1 MRDYLYETH
10 QSKKKKK
17 VALEKLVKK
26 KRQKIFNIC
35 LIDVYVDNSF
45 VDVRKLI
52 LTDKNYK
59 CWLKNGGNSLTYV

>member
-26 KRQKIFNIC
+26 K
-35 LIDVYVDNSF
+35 D
-45 VDVRKLI
+45 RKF
-52 LTDKNYK
+52 
-59 CWLKNGGNSLTYV
+59 LTYV